1 MSYVARDGVVR
12 ALCVIADG
20 AGLRPEGG
28 NEGLLTR
35 DERTFQCPNPDPT
48 SPRLAH
54 VPVSHQRVSLSA
66 QRVHDA
72 CTRATTTPGKMAS
85 YDEWNRVDDDD
96 DDELQD
102 TSLFEG
108 KRDVILFAIDCS
120 ESMHEM
126 HDDPLYEDAQT
137 SHVLTALEAAIQVQ
151 KKKVIVGPNDAVG
164 IMFFNTTRS
173 NESISQ
179 GVEIKAG
186 NFLHQPIETINAP
199 KVQELIQLVEAARAD
214 PNYLRETFPPLQGNR
229 VAMGDVFTSCNWI
242 MRDGAPK
249 TATKRV
255 FLVTDEDNPHPGT
268 GKDRLTV
275 AARTTLIDLVQA
287 GIVVEPFFISTDEK
301 PFDVSKF
308 YTSILLA
315 TNIVE
320 DDESEPGVLPEAI
333 SITRIEDLLDQMK
346 FREIPKRALFSVPFE
361 LAENFLIGVKGY
373 GLVTVQKKGAYKYFV
388 DLGDR
393 MELAESRT
401 VWLQQNGKEVPKDEL
416 LSGMGLG
423 EAVQG
428 KDLVDENGG
437 VTRVTAAG
445 SKTFYTADELMSF
458 RTLGLEPKIKLLG
471 FKDPD
476 TLAFEDNVKHSY
488 FIYPDEMSYSG
499 SKRTFSAL
507 LRTMVK
513 KKKIGLVLAM
523 MRRNA
528 TPVFC
533 AMLPQAEQRS
543 EEGAQTEPPGFHLIP
558 LPFADDMRAVPEQFL
573 NSETASEDLVKKAAP
588 FVGKLAVK
596 GGYTPDSYPN
606 PALEFHNAQLQAS
619 AFREEFDPESFEDL
633 SLPKYDMIHKR
644 AGALMRQWKEALLE
658 DEAATIVVAA
668 PTTSRRTAK
677 TDPGEPSTSEEEVR
691 RLYKDSQ
698 LHRLKLDQLKDYLRS
713 KGLSVTGRKADLVD
727 RVGEWLDGHS

>member
-1 MSYVARDGVVR
+1 
-12 ALCVIADG
+12 
-20 AGLRPEGG
+20 
-28 NEGLLTR
+28 
-35 DERTFQCPNPDPT
+35 
-48 SPRLAH
+48 
-54 VPVSHQRVSLSA
+54 
-66 QRVHDA
+66 
-72 CTRATTTPGKMAS
+72 MAA
-85 YDEWNRVDDDD
+85 YDEWNRIDEDD

-102 TSLFEG
+102 GAVFEG

-120 ESMHEM
+120 DSMHAM
-126 HDDPLYEDAQT
+126 HDDPMYEDVQT

-151 KKKVIVGPNDAVG
+151 KKKVFTGPNDAVG
-164 IMFFNTTRS
+164 IMLFNTARTG
-173 NESISQ
+173 ESIGQ

-186 NFLHQPIETINAP
+186 NFLYQPIETISAP

-255 FLVTDEDNPHPGT
+255 FLLTDEDNPHSGP
-268 GKDRLTV
+268 GKDRLTT
-275 AARTTLIDLVQA
+275 AARTTLVDLVQA

-301 PFDVSKF
+301 PFDVSRF
-308 YTSILLA
+308 YSSVLLP
-315 TNIVE
+315 TNIID
-320 DDESEPGVLPEAI
+320 DDEEAGVLPEAL

-346 FREIPKRALFSVPFE
+346 FREVPKRALFSVPFQ
-361 LAENFLIGVKGY
+361 LAENLVIGVKGY
-373 GLVTVQKKGAYKYFV
+373 GLVTVQKKGVYKYFV

-401 VWLQQNGKEVPKDEL
+401 VWLQRGGKEVPKDAL

-423 EAVQG
+423 EAAQG
-428 KDLVDENGG
+428 KKTQDHIDEEGG

-445 SKTFYTADELMSF
+445 SKTFYTADEIRSF
-458 RTLGLEPKIKLLG
+458 RTLGLEPQIKLLG

-488 FIYPDEMSYSG
+488 FIYPDEMAYSG

-507 LRTMVK
+507 LKTMEK
-513 KKKIGLVLAM
+513 KKKIGLVLAL

-533 AMLPQAEQRS
+533 AMLPQAEQRT
-543 EEGAQTEPPGFHLIP
+543 EEGIQTEPPGMHLIP

-573 NSETASEDLVKKAAP
+573 DAERAPQDLTKKAAL
-588 FVGKLAVK
+588 FVARLAVK
-596 GGYTPDSYPN
+596 GGYSPDSYPN

-619 AFREEFDPESFEDL
+619 AFREEFDPETFEDL
-633 SLPKYDMIHKR
+633 SLPKYDMIHERVGSMMKE
-644 AGALMRQWKEALLE
+644 WKEALLQ
-658 DEAATIVVAA
+658 DESATVVVA
-668 PTTSRRTAK
+668 PTTSNRRKAK
-677 TDPGEPSTSEEEVR
+677 TEPGAASTSEAEVR
-691 RLYKDSQ
+691 RLYENSDLDK
-698 LHRLKLDQLKDYLRS
+698 LKLDQLKDYLRS
-713 KGLSVTGRKADLVD
+713 KGLSVTGKKADLVD
-727 RVGEWLDGHS
+727 RVSEWLDNHSG